1 MRRHI
6 DLRPL
11 RRQPLAAL
19 ERGRRRRPP
28 RETDEYRGGETK
40 GSQFLRL
47 VFFDLFSLGGTVKRS
62 RPRPSSQT
70 HKHTH
75 RHTHTLASI
84 FSLTSR
90 PRSKQEA
97 LLSAS
102 DSASP
107 RNSKTPQEF
116 DQMLVSSLCV
126 ASVRQPAS
134 AFKKRKPSEACTT
147 MTDDE
152 NILERRGVFFVF
164 LCPDL
169 TDPKRLIPNL
179 D

>member
-19 ERGRRRRPP
+19 EHGRRTSTEGGRRREVSFYVWFSSICSHSVAPSNALVLVRLP
-28 RETDEYRGGETK
+28 RRTNT
-40 GSQFLRL
+40 
-47 VFFDLFSLGGTVKRS
+47 
-62 RPRPSSQT
+62 
-70 HKHTH
+70 
-75 RHTHTLASI
+75 HTHTHILASI